1 MFDDARW
8 PLWAQALAAMLSLLV
23 VVTVYWLAWFRPG
36 LNAAANS
43 TPVGWRSVLAAL
55 AVVAVLLVLGWNWVA
70 TH

>member
-1 MFDDARW
+1 
-8 PLWAQALAAMLSLLV
+8 MLSLSV